1 MNEYKIEDLLFEEL
15 ILMDQEASDYEDLI
29 TQIGELA
36 FEKGY
41 VDKEFSKAVIEREKL
56 YPTGLPTNKVKVAIP
71 HAMVRDNVKKSAII
85 ISKLKKPVLFKEMG
99 SSTDSFIP
107 VDIVFLLAVNGSKDQ
122 LTILQKLVGMFSDDD
137 AMVKLNDMKTASDTI
152 GALKEILSQ

>member
-41 VDKEFSKAVIEREKL
+41 VDKEFSKAVIDREKL
-56 YPTGLPTNKVKVAIP
+56 YPTGLPPTKVTVAIP

-99 SSTDSFIP
+99 SSQIVLFPLTLSFC
-107 VDIVFLLAVNGSKDQ
+107 
-122 LTILQKLVGMFSDDD
+122 
-137 AMVKLNDMKTASDTI
+137 
-152 GALKEILSQ
+152 